1 MESRIL
7 RCPEV
12 CHRIGASRATLY
24 RLIRASKFPKSIKIS
39 TRLRGWRSEDVQDW
53 ISNRDQ
59 S

>member
-12 CHRIGASRATLY
+12 CHRTGMSKATVY
-24 RLIRASKFPKSIKIS
+24 RLVKAGQFPKSVKLS
-39 TRLRGWRSEDVQDW
+39 ARLRGWRSEDVQDW
-53 ISNRDQ
+53 ISNREL

>member
-12 CHRIGASRATLY
+12 CHRTGMSKATVY
-24 RLIRASKFPKSIKIS
+24 RLVKAGQFPKPVKL
-39 TRLRGWRSEDVQDW
+39 TARLRGWISGDVQEW